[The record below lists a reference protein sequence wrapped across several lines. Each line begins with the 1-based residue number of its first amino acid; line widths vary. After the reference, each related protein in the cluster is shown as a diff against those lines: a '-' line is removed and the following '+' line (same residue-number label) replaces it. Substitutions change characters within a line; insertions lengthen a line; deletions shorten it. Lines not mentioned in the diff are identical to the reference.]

1 MRLLQRAYVIVA
13 ALAVT
18 AFSTPAITDAQA
30 QESPKPAPI
39 RIGVL
44 QYGTV
49 NWELDAM
56 TRNGLDGKNGVA
68 VEIVPFAGEAA
79 SNVALQAGAV
89 DMIVSDWLW
98 VSRQRATGADY
109 TFAPYSTSVGSI
121 MVQAHSKIE
130 SLADLKGKKLG
141 VAGGPLDKNWLL
153 IQALARKQDGL
164 DLSAESDIVYA
175 APPLLAAKA
184 ESGELDAVLDY
195 WHYAARLEAKG
206 FRTLLSGTEAAMT
219 MGASGPVAAIGWTF
233 HDSFAKAHPRAIAGF
248 LAADAAT
255 DDLLKTS
262 DAEWQ
267 KLRPLTRAEDD
278 KTLTTLRDRYREGI
292 PTRSAAAER
301 KDAETLYGLL
311 ADIGGEKL
319 VGPSRTLV
327 DGTYWMGPTAESKA
341 GTGQAEAK

>member
-1 MRLLQRAYVIVA
+1 MRFLQRACGIVA
-13 ALAVT
+13 ALAVMT
-18 AFSTPAITDAQA
+18 FATSAIADAQA
-30 QESPKPAPI
+30 QEARTPVPI

-56 TRNGLDGKNGVA
+56 TRNGLDRKNGVA

-79 SNVALQAGAV
+79 SNVALQADAV

-121 MVQAHSKIE
+121 MVPTNSKIE
-130 SLADLKGKKLG
+130 SLADLKGKTFG

-153 IQALARKQDGL
+153 IQALAKKQDGL
-164 DLSAESDIVYA
+164 DLAAENDIVYA

-206 FRTLLSGTEAAMT
+206 FRTLLSGTEAAMK
-219 MGASGPVAAIGWTF
+219 MGTTGPVAAIGWTF
-233 HDSFAKAHPRAIAGF
+233 RDSFAEAHPRAIEGF

-255 DDLLKTS
+255 NDLLKTS

-292 PTRSAAAER
+292 PTRSAAAEK

-311 ADIGGEKL
+311 AGIGGEKL
-319 VGPSRTLV
+319 VGPSNTLV
-327 DGTYWMGPTAESKA
+327 EGTYWMGPDARAGAGA
-341 GTGQAEAK
+341 GTAQGK

>member
-1 MRLLQRAYVIVA
+1 MRFLQNALRFVAASAVLALAYVA
-13 ALAVT
+13 
-18 AFSTPAITDAQA
+18 TPAIADARA
-30 QESPKPAPI
+30 ADRPVPI

-56 TRNGLDGKNGVA
+56 TRNGLDEKNGVA
-68 VEIVPFAGEAA
+68 VEIVPFAGEQA
-79 SNVALQAGAV
+79 SDVALQAGAV

-98 VSRQRATGADY
+98 VSRQRAAGADY

-121 MVQAHSKIE
+121 MVPATSGIE
-130 SLADLKGKKLG
+130 KLGDLKGKTLG

-164 DLSAESDIVYA
+164 DLAAENDIVYA
-175 APPLLAAKA
+175 APPLLTAKA
-184 ESGELDAVLDY
+184 ESGELDAVLNY

-206 FRTLLSGTEAAMT
+206 FRTLLTGSEAAMK

-233 HDSFAKAHPRAIAGF
+233 RDSFAKAHPQAIEGF
-248 LAADAAT
+248 LAADAET
-255 DDLLKTS
+255 KTLLKNS
-262 DAEWQ
+262 DDEWQ
-267 KLRPLTRAEDD
+267 ALRPLTRAEDER
-278 KTLTTLRDRYREGI
+278 TLTILRDRYREGI
-292 PTRSAAAER
+292 PSRSAADEQEDTR
-301 KDAETLYGLL
+301 LLYGVL

-327 DGTYWMGPTAESKA
+327 DGTYWTGSSA
-341 GTGQAEAK
+341 GTDAGAGTAR